1 MAGVG
6 SKWWCSSI
14 LKGKILI
21 CLIVATSVL
30 VVAVAEP
37 SSKQKGLSYN
47 GTQKVESH
55 HGTISQSSYKHVWP
69 DMKFGW
75 KIVVGTII
83 AFFGAACGSVG
94 GVGGGMITGAAAS
107 TVLYNLKLRH
117 PTLEMPIIDYDL
129 ALLFQPMLILG
140 VSIGVTLNVLFADW
154 MITILLIIIF
164 IAEEKTLPGGST
176 SPDQIETESKK
187 EKIFITENIYWK
199 NLGILVTVW
208 VIILALQIGKNYSTT
223 CSAVYW
229 LLNILQIPVAVGVT
243 SYEAFSLYK
252 GRRQIASK
260 GEATNNWPVHKLVF
274 YCFIGVVAGIV
285 GGMLGLGGGFIL
297 GPLFL
302 EMGIPPQVS
311 TATSSFA
318 MMFSASMSVVEYYLL
333 KRFPVPYALYFFA
346 VTTIAAV
353 VGQHVVRKL
362 ISILGRASLIIFI
375 LALTIFVSAISLGGV
390 GTARMIK
397 KFERNEYLGFE
408 SIC

>member
-129 ALLFQPMLILG
+129 ALLFQPMLTLG

-154 MITILLIIIF
+154 MITILLLIIF
-164 IAEEKTLPGGST
+164 I
-176 SPDQIETESKK
+176 
-187 EKIFITENIYWK
+187 ENIYWK

-208 VIILALQIGKNYSTT
+208 VIILALQIGK
-223 CSAVYW
+223 
-229 LLNILQIPVAVGVT
+229 IPVAVGVT

-252 GRRQIASK
+252 GRREIASK
-260 GEATNNWPVHKLVF
+260 GEASNNWPVHKLVF

-302 EMGIPPQVS
+302 EMGIPPQLKGF
-311 TATSSFA
+311 ASFQ
-318 MMFSASMSVVEYYLL
+318 
-333 KRFPVPYALYFFA
+333 
-346 VTTIAAV
+346 T
-353 VGQHVVRKL
+353 
-362 ISILGRASLIIFI
+362 
-375 LALTIFVSAISLGGV
+375 GGV

-397 KFERNEYLGFE
+397 KFERNEYLGQVPGLGLDWGGPD
-408 SIC
+408 IDYGGD